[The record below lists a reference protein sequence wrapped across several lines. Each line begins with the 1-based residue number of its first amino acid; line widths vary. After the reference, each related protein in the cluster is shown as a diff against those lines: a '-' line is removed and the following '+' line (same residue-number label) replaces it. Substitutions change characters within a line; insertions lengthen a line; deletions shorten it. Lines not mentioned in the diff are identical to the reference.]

1 MKEIAFLSVIPMKKK
16 TTSIFAFNK

>member
-1 MKEIAFLSVIPMKKK
+1 MEEIAFLSVMPINKK